1 MSLLIPFFI
10 RSPILAGGLA
20 WWTLTRIGKRRN
32 QRAKGS
38 LDGVVARLR
47 GQKAPGTVDLFVQDV
62 SWSGE
67 TELSPQ
73 NCQVRVVMGGQDAHA
88 IPARFEVES
97 APGAPRP
104 PAQVLAALQALEA
117 QALEALKAGGWAWQ
131 RPRIGFEPAAS
142 TPSA

>member
-1 MSLLIPFFI
+1 MSQLIPFFI
-10 RSPILAGGLA
+10 LSPILAGGLA
-20 WWTLTRIGKRRN
+20 WWTLTRLGKRRN

-38 LDGVVARLR
+38 LDAVVARLR
-47 GQKAPGTVDLFVQDV
+47 GQKVLGAVDLVVQDV

-73 NCQVRVVMGGQDAHA
+73 NVWIRVVMGGQDASA

-131 RPRIGFEPAAS
+131 RPRIGFEPAGP

>member
-1 MSLLIPFFI
+1 MSPLIPFFI
-10 RSPILAGGLA
+10 LSPIVAGGLA

-38 LDGVVARLR
+38 LDAVVTRLR
-47 GQKAPGTVDLFVQDV
+47 GQKVLGAVDLVVQDV

-73 NCQVRVVMGGQDAHA
+73 NVWIRVVMGGQDAST

-104 PAQVLAALQALEA
+104 PAQVLAALRELDA

-131 RPRIGFEPAAS
+131 RPRVGFEPAQS
-142 TPSA
+142 